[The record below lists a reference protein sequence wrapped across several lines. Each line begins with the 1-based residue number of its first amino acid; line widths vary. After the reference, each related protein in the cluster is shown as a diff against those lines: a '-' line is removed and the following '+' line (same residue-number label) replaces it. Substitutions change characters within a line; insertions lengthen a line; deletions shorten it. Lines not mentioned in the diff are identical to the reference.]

1 MQGNP
6 LMLQLLNSLFY
17 ALFILAMGYYFITNL
32 QWYSYKLNRVLF
44 HHTKTWWHFAYFL
57 VPFALYMLVSY
68 TSDYGFVVVIA
79 YLGLLFQWY
88 RGLDKPLVFTGRVK
102 RFFAAMLLFAIFF
115 AVALNSFTVII
126 PIFLAYFISLFIEKM
141 LFNGFK
147 VKAEKKIAS
156 MSEMKVVG
164 ITASYGKTS
173 IKNYVEHLL
182 KAKYRTYATPRSVN
196 TLGGVMKDVNDDLP
210 DDTEVYVVEMGARGE
225 GDIAEIST
233 FVNPHYV
240 VVGKIGPAHI
250 EYFKTMENIRN
261 TKMEILKTDRL
272 TTAWIHE
279 SAMVKPES
287 NVHTFGSKENLDIRS
302 NISAP
307 KYIIEDVEATL
318 ESTSF
323 TLDGVRYSASIL
335 GAFNAMNLAASVLVA
350 KELGL
355 TDEQI
360 QKQLSTLKPVDH
372 RLQRIDAGGK
382 VILDDSFNGNI
393 DGMMASFDL
402 ATTYEGRKVV
412 ITPGL
417 VEVDDELNVQ
427 VARRAND
434 VFDVIVVTGDLN
446 YAIFKEHVDAD
457 KLVKLATKGEME
469 AMLIEQTLSGDLIL
483 FANDAPS
490 FV

>member
-1 MQGNP
+1 MI
-6 LMLQLLNSLFY
+6 LLNSLFY
-17 ALFILAMGYYFITNL
+17 ALFLLAMGYYFITNL
-32 QWYSYKLNRVLF
+32 QWYSYKLNRALF
-44 HHTKTWWHFAYFL
+44 HHTKTWWHFVYFL
-57 VPFALYMLVSY
+57 LPFILYMFVSY
-68 TSDYGFVVVIA
+68 TSSYGFVVSIA

-88 RGLDKPLVFTGRVK
+88 RGLDKPLVWTGRVK
-102 RFFAAMLLFAIFF
+102 RFYAAMILFGIFITF
-115 AVALNSFTVII
+115 ALGHFTVII
-126 PIFLAYFISLFIEKM
+126 PIFLAYFISMFIEKM

-147 VKAEKKIAS
+147 VKAQKKI
-156 MSEMKVVG
+156 EGMKELVVVG

-182 KAKYRTYATPRSVN
+182 KAKYKTYATPRSVN

-210 DDTEVYVVEMGARGE
+210 ADTEVYVVEMGARGE
-225 GDIAEIST
+225 GDIAEITT
-233 FVNPHYV
+233 FVNPQYV

-250 EYFKTMENIRN
+250 EYFRTMENIRN
-261 TKMEILKTDRL
+261 TKMEIMQTGRLKE
-272 TTAWIHE
+272 AWIHE
-279 SAMVKPES
+279 SARVKPES
-287 NVHTFGSKENLDIRS
+287 NVHTFGSKENMDIRTKEA
-302 NISAP
+302 AP
-307 KYIIEDVEATL
+307 EYVIEDVEATL

-323 TLDGVRYSASIL
+323 TLGGIRYSASIL
-335 GAFNAMNLAASVLVA
+335 GAFNAMNLAAAVLVA

-355 TDEQI
+355 SDEQI
-360 QKQLSTLKPVDH
+360 QKGLSTLKAVDH

-402 ATTYEGRKVV
+402 AMTYQGRKVV

-417 VEVDDELNVQ
+417 VEVDDELNIQ
-427 VARRAND
+427 VAQRANE
-434 VFDVIVVTGDLN
+434 VFDLVVVTGDLN
-446 YAIFKEHVDAD
+446 YAIFKDYVEAE

-469 AMLIEQTLSGDLIL
+469 AMLVEQTRAGDLIL

>member
-1 MQGNP
+1 MI
-6 LMLQLLNSLFY
+6 LLNTIFY
-17 ALFILAMGYYFITNL
+17 ALFILAIGYYFITNL

-44 HHTKTWWHFAYFL
+44 HHTKTWWHFVYFL
-57 VPFALYMLVSY
+57 VPFALYAFVDGMG
-68 TSDYGFVVVIA
+68 DYGFVVVIA
-79 YLGLLFQWY
+79 YLVLLVKWY
-88 RGLDKPLVFTGRVK
+88 KGLDKPLVFTGRVK
-102 RFFAAMLLFAIFF
+102 RFYAALILFALFIAVAFKHF
-115 AVALNSFTVII
+115 AVVL
-126 PIFLAYFISLFIEKM
+126 PLFLAYFVSMFIEKM

-147 VKAEKKIAS
+147 VKAQKKIEA
-156 MSEMKVVG
+156 MEDLIVVG

-173 IKNYVEHLL
+173 IKNYIEHLL
-182 KAKYRTYATPRSVN
+182 KAKYKTYATPRSVN

-225 GDIAEIST
+225 GDIGEIST

-261 TKMEILKTDRL
+261 TKMEILKTERL
-272 TTAWIHE
+272 KKAWIHE
-279 SAMVKPES
+279 SARVKPES
-287 NVHTFGSKENLDIRS
+287 NVHTFGGKENLDIRT
-302 NISAP
+302 IEAAP
-307 KYIIEDVEATL
+307 QYVIENVEATL

-335 GAFNAMNLAASVLVA
+335 GAFNAMNLAAAVLVA

-355 TDEQI
+355 SDEQI
-360 QKQLSTLKPVDH
+360 QEGLSSLKAVDH

-402 ATTYEGRKVV
+402 ASTYEGRKVV

-427 VARRAND
+427 VAQRANE
-434 VFDVIVVTGDLN
+434 VFDVVVVTGDLN
-446 YAIFKEHVDAD
+446 YAIFKEYVEAD

-469 AMLIEQTLSGDLIL
+469 AMLVEQTRPGDLIL

>member
-1 MQGNP
+1 MQGYYE
-6 LMLQLLNSLFY
+6 MILLNSIFY
-17 ALFILAMGYYFITNL
+17 ALFILAIGYYFITNL

-44 HHTKTWWHFAYFL
+44 HHTKTWWHFVYFL
-57 VPFALYMLVSY
+57 IPFALYAFVDGM
-68 TSDYGFVVVIA
+68 SDYGFVVAIA
-79 YLGLLFQWY
+79 YLVLLFQWY

-102 RFFAAMLLFAIFF
+102 RFFAAMLLFAIFIAVAFNHF
-115 AVALNSFTVII
+115 AVIL
-126 PIFLAYFISLFIEKM
+126 PLFLAYFISLFIEKM
-141 LFNGFK
+141 LFTGFK
-147 VKAEKKIAS
+147 VKAQKKIEA
-156 MSEMKVVG
+156 MENLIVVG

-173 IKNYVEHLL
+173 IKNYIEHLL
-182 KAKYRTYATPRSVN
+182 KAKYKTYATPRSVN

-225 GDIAEIST
+225 GDIAEITT

-261 TKMEILKTDRL
+261 TKMEILQTSRL
-272 TTAWIHE
+272 KEAWIHE

-287 NVHTFGSKENLDIRS
+287 NIHTFGEKANLDIRA
-302 NISAP
+302 NVPAP
-307 KYIIEDVEATL
+307 KYVIEDVEATL
-318 ESTSF
+318 NATSF
-323 TLDGVRYSASIL
+323 TLDDVRYSASIL
-335 GAFNAMNLAASVLVA
+335 GAFNAMNLAAAVLVA
-350 KELGL
+350 KALGL
-355 TDEQI
+355 NDEEI

-402 ATTYEGRKVV
+402 VSTYEGRKVV

-417 VEVDDELNVQ
+417 VEVDDELNIQ
-427 VARRAND
+427 VAKKANE
-434 VFDVIVVTGDLN
+434 VFDVVVVTGDLN

-457 KLVKLATKGEME
+457 KLVKLVSKAEME
-469 AMLIEQTLSGDLIL
+469 TMLVEQTVPGDLIL

>member
-1 MQGNP
+1 
-6 LMLQLLNSLFY
+6 MLQIINSLFY

-32 QWYSYKLNRVLF
+32 QWYSYKLSRVLF
-44 HHTKTWWHFAYFL
+44 HHTKTWWHFVYFL
-57 VPFALYMLVSY
+57 VPFSLYIFIDGISEY
-68 TSDYGFVVVIA
+68 SFVVAIA
-79 YLGLLFQWY
+79 YLALLFQWY
-88 RGLDKPLVFTGRVK
+88 KGLDKPLVWTGRVK
-102 RFFAAMLLFAIFF
+102 RFYAAMLLFTIFMAVAFNHF
-115 AVALNSFTVII
+115 AVVI
-126 PIFLAYFISLFIEKM
+126 PIFLAYFISMFIENM
-141 LFNGFK
+141 LFHGFK
-147 VKAEKKIAS
+147 VKAEKK
-156 MSEMKVVG
+156 MEEMKDMTVVG

-182 KAKYRTYATPRSVN
+182 KVKYRTYATPRSVN

-210 DDTEVYVVEMGARGE
+210 LDTEVYVVEMGARGE

-233 FVNPHYV
+233 FVNPQYV

-250 EYFKTMENIRN
+250 EYFKTIENIRN
-261 TKMEILKTDRL
+261 TKMEILQTQRL
-272 TTAWIHE
+272 KEAWIHE

-287 NVHTFGSKENLDIRS
+287 MVHTFGEKIELNIRENIPAPQYVISDI
-302 NISAP
+302 
-307 KYIIEDVEATL
+307 EATL
-318 ESTSF
+318 DETSF
-323 TLDGVRYSASIL
+323 TLEGTRYSASIL
-335 GAFNAMNLAASVLVA
+335 GAFNAMNLAAAVLVA

-355 TDEQI
+355 TDNEI

-402 ATTYEGRKVV
+402 ASTFKGRKVV

-417 VEVDDELNVQ
+417 VEVDDALNVQ
-427 VARRAND
+427 VAKRANE
-434 VFDVIVVTGDLN
+434 VFDVVVVTGELN
-446 YAIFKEHVDAD
+446 YAIFKEHVESS
-457 KLVKLATKGEME
+457 KLVKLASKSEME
-469 AMLIEQTLSGDLIL
+469 AMLIEQTTVGDLIL

>member
-1 MQGNP
+1 
-6 LMLQLLNSLFY
+6 MLIVNLIFY
-17 ALFILAMGYYFITNL
+17 ALFLLGMGYYFITNL
-32 QWYSYKLNRVLF
+32 QWYSYKLERVMF

-57 VPFALYMLVSY
+57 IPYALYMLVSY
-68 TSDYGFVVVIA
+68 TSDYGFVVVLV

-88 RGLDKPLVFTGRVK
+88 RGLDKPLVWTGRVK
-102 RFFAAMLLFAIFF
+102 RFYATMILFGIFITFALGHFG
-115 AVALNSFTVII
+115 VII
-126 PIFLAYFISLFIEKM
+126 PIFLAYFISLFIEKI

-147 VKAEKKIAS
+147 VKAQKKIDA
-156 MSEMKVVG
+156 MKDLKVVG

-173 IKNYVEHLL
+173 IKNYIEHLL
-182 KAKYRTYATPRSVN
+182 KAKYKTYATPRSVN

-225 GDIAEIST
+225 GDIAEITT

-261 TKMEILKTDRL
+261 TKMEILQTERL
-272 TTAWIHE
+272 EEAWIHE

-287 NVHTFGSKENLDIRS
+287 NIHTFGEKANLDIRE
-302 NISAP
+302 NIPAP
-307 KYIIEDVEATL
+307 QYVIEDVEATL
-318 ESTSF
+318 DATSF

-335 GAFNAMNLAASVLVA
+335 GAFNAMNIAAAVLVA
-350 KELGL
+350 KALGL
-355 TDEQI
+355 SDEEI
-360 QKQLSTLKPVDH
+360 QTQLSTLEPVAH

-402 ATTYEGRKVV
+402 ASTYKGRKVV

-417 VEVDDELNVQ
+417 VEVDDALNVQ
-427 VARRAND
+427 VAQKANE
-434 VFDVIVVTGDLN
+434 VFDVVVVTGDLN
-446 YAIFKEHVDAD
+446 YTIFKEYIDAD
-457 KLVKLATKGEME
+457 KLVKLSTKAGME
-469 AMLIEQTLSGDLIL
+469 DMLVEQTMPGDLIL

>member
-1 MQGNP
+1 
-6 LMLQLLNSLFY
+6 MLQLLNSIAY

-32 QWYSYKLNRVLF
+32 QWYSYKLNRVLL
-44 HHTKTWWHFAYFL
+44 HHTKTWWHFVYFL

-68 TSDYGFVVVIA
+68 SSDYGFVVVMGYLIA
-79 YLGLLFQWY
+79 LYFWY
-88 RGLDKPLVFTGRVK
+88 KGLDKPLVFTGRVK
-102 RFFAAMLLFAIFF
+102 RFFAAMLLFAIFI
-115 AVALNSFTVII
+115 AVALNHFAVVI
-126 PIFLAYFISLFIEKM
+126 PIFLAYFISVFIEKM

-156 MSEMKVVG
+156 MDGLKVVG

-182 KAKYRTYATPRSVN
+182 KAKYNTYATPRSVN
-196 TLGGVMKDVNDDLP
+196 TLGGVMIDVNNDLP

-250 EYFKTMENIRN
+250 EYFRTMENIRN

-272 TTAWIHE
+272 KTAWIHE
-279 SAMVKPES
+279 SAMVKPEA
-287 NVHTFGSKENLDIRS
+287 NVHTFGEKSNLDIRS
-302 NISAP
+302 NVPAP

-323 TLDGVRYSASIL
+323 TLNGVRYSASIL
-335 GAFNAMNLAASVLVA
+335 GAFNAMNLAAAVLVS

-355 TDEQI
+355 SDAEI

-417 VEVDDELNVQ
+417 VEVDDDLNVQ
-427 VARRAND
+427 VAQRANE
-434 VFDVIVVTGDLN
+434 VFDVVVVTGDLN
-446 YAIFKEHVDAD
+446 YAIFKEYVDAD
-457 KLVKLATKGEME
+457 KLVKLNSKAQMEEM
-469 AMLIEQTLSGDLIL
+469 LVEQTTAGDLIL